1 MMLELAK
8 ERDLD
13 LTVKSVHPTP
23 PLLSPQSP
31 RWSPEPAPSGG
42 ARGRRF
48 APTVAHRPNGGRR
61 FLPQELMQ
69 GDDAVEKVRPRPCTL
84 FLWTRQF
91 TPSHPVQT
99 AAALEG
105 CDAVIGGQFMRNSV
119 EVAEKLGGSLKLMMM
134 TSAGYDEHNHGGPEV
149 LEGLAKAGVMACNNG
164 GTNAIAVAEIAVM
177 LMLMVG
183 A

>member
-1 MMLELAK
+1 M
-8 ERDLD
+8 
-13 LTVKSVHPTP
+13 
-23 PLLSPQSP
+23 
-31 RWSPEPAPSGG
+31 
-42 ARGRRF
+42 
-48 APTVAHRPNGGRR
+48 
-61 FLPQELMQ
+61 
-69 GDDAVEKVRPRPCTL
+69 
-84 FLWTRQF
+84 
-91 TPSHPVQT
+91 QT